1 MVFIVH
7 LLVQLYHQCAEIIH
21 FQFRKIIQRKTDGF
35 FKLLFRGC
43 AQRFCNLLNGGCFHL
58 TNHIFWRLLQR
69 QLPLDFFK
77 RKMIFVI
84 RYLGRS
90 TAAGKSHKVFL
101 CLVIAVDLLQ
111 DMREAETAI
120 GLYLEDYK
128 DLFSQEIENFLD
140 DLRMAVYDFEQEDE
154 E

>member
-1 MVFIVH
+1 MRDT
-7 LLVQLYHQCAEIIH
+7 LTGYPERALEPPERADQE
-21 FQFRKIIQRKTDGF
+21 R
-35 FKLLFRGC
+35 
-43 AQRFCNLLNGGCFHL
+43 LN
-58 TNHIFWRLLQR
+58 R
-69 QLPLDFFK
+69 
-77 RKMIFVI
+77 
-84 RYLGRS
+84 
-90 TAAGKSHKVFL
+90 
-101 CLVIAVDLLQ
+101 LQ